1 MSDVEIV
8 NDQEF
13 KDGEVQ
19 PDVPARVISSLLG
32 LMGFF
37 TALLVGLIA
46 SNPGITIVLRA
57 LLAMAICAVVGRI
70 IGTAGEMCVREFLN
84 KYKEDRPFPELPDEL
99 RAMYKARAD
108 DEVLRERM
116 KKAA

>member
-8 NDQEF
+8 NDQEY
-13 KDGEVQ
+13 KDGKIQ
-19 PDVPARVISSLLG
+19 PDVPARVISSVLG

-46 SNPGITIVLRA
+46 SNPGVTIMLRA

-70 IGTAGEMCVREFLN
+70 IGTAGEVCVREFLN
-84 KYKEDRPFPELPDEL
+84 KYKADRPFPDLPEELK
-99 RAMYKARAD
+99 RMYKTRAD
-108 DEVLRERM
+108 DEALRERM